1 MILLTVTRLGWTQ
14 TLVEDRSLFSSDVQ
28 LATVVTIVVAKVD
41 LPDWQTLASSLQ
53 LAIKVV

>member
-14 TLVEDRSLFSSDVQ
+14 TLVEDVQ

>member
-1 MILLTVTRLGWTQ
+1 MGWTH
-14 TLVEDRSLFSSDVQ
+14 TLVEDRSFFSSDVQ

>member
-53 LAIKVV
+53 LDIKVV